1 MIITCQFK
9 VCFEKKKKEEEKS
22 CKVVYNNISDFTEN
36 KLHCYNCVTLV
47 LYSTSILLLQSYSE
61 TLISVLD

>member
-9 VCFEKKKKEEEKS
+9 VCSEKKKKKKVEEKP
-22 CKVVYNNISDFTEN
+22 CKVIYNNISDFTEN
-36 KLHCYNCVTLV
+36 KLHCCNCVTLV
-47 LYSTSILLLQSYSE
+47 SVLLLQSYSE